1 MYNLLMMGNDSG
13 WDNALGTGT
22 KGSFPL
28 SRYLEYTE
36 ESIEQRLK
44 PITSEVVRFLSR
56 LPTIFMSE
64 FQTDQEG
71 RQFVRIRLGQVWN
84 IGISGKEI
92 LYEFQINEDLG
103 EHTIADKHVFESAF
117 SFGKWESNRTHWAV
131 KDGDLPAALTS
142 AGVSQQ
148 SAPVNVW
155 TSPQPEELPGP
166 SLPDDQ
172 PALPIIE
179 SLVDFM
185 NHVLGLPS
193 APDEEIFYRGH
204 SDRHYKLI
212 PSLFRKNDNGDWRYR
227 HKEETIVRE
236 LLTAQATAFSS
247 DDYMLDKLVRMQH
260 FGLPTRLLDVTSN
273 PLVALYFCCAEDKR
287 DVNGNEVDGEVIVL
301 TTKSSEVRFFDSDTV
316 SCVANIC
323 LLTDV
328 EKDKMKTSVEPEAFN
343 QTPECKKLLHF
354 IRREKP
360 YFEDRIEPG
369 DLETIM
375 FVRGRNTN
383 ERITSQSGAFLLF
396 GKDSVL
402 PETGFSSLDV
412 RRMTIRNKGGILQ
425 DLAKLNIKSSTIY
438 PGIEKTTAEI
448 AKKHELAAGPSLR

>member
-1 MYNLLMMGNDSG
+1 MYNLLMMGNDDE
-13 WDNALGTGT
+13 WNVALGSVSEA
-22 KGSFPL
+22 SFPL

-44 PITSEVVRFLSR
+44 PITTEVVTFLSQ
-56 LPTIFMSE
+56 LPTLFMSE
-64 FQTDQEG
+64 LQNDADG

-84 IGISGKEI
+84 IRIVGKDI
-92 LYEFQINEDLG
+92 LYLFRIDQHLG
-103 EHTIADKHVFESAF
+103 EHAVTDRQAFERTF
-117 SFGKWESNRTHWAV
+117 SFGKWELSRTHWAV
-131 KDGDLPAALTS
+131 KDRDLPATLVS
-142 AGVSQQ
+142 AGVIQPPVAANDG
-148 SAPVNVW
+148 APPPVPPPPN
-155 TSPQPEELPGP
+155 PL
-166 SLPDDQ
+166 LPDDQ

-179 SLVDFM
+179 SLVGFM
-185 NHVLGLPS
+185 NHVLNLPS
-193 APDEEIFYRGH
+193 APDDEIFYRGH
-204 SDRHYKLI
+204 SDRLYKLI
-212 PSLFRKNDNGDWRYR
+212 PSLFRKNDGGDWRYR

-247 DDYMLDKLVRMQH
+247 DEYMLDKLVRMQH
-260 FGLPTRLLDVTSN
+260 YGLPTRLLDVTSN
-273 PLVALYFCCAEDKR
+273 PLVALYFCCADDRR
-287 DVNGNEVDGEVIVL
+287 DHNGNEVDGEVIVMR
-301 TTKSSEVRFFDSDTV
+301 TKSSDVRFFDSDTV

-323 LLTDV
+323 LLTDA
-328 EKDKMKTSVEPEAFN
+328 EKEKMETSGESIAFN
-343 QTPECKKLLHF
+343 ETPECKKLLHF

-360 YFEDRIEPG
+360 YFEGRINPS
-369 DLETIM
+369 DLERIM

-412 RRMTIRNKGGILQ
+412 QRMTIRNKAGILR

-448 AKKHELAAGPSLR
+448 AKKHELAAG